1 MRWNNDSDPTG
12 AEVRKNPII
21 KKVFLQYWYD
31 QIIIWCIIATYIY
44 IWCRYFYIFQLK
56 FRFVYHQI
64 QIIEKW
70 KTYYIKKMLFSCRG
84 LLSSIWYFASN
95 RQHAID
101 LFIHFRFSSFPCLAI
116 REQLSEKNLQTNCCW
131 MSALTS
137 NHRSGRRSTLLDIT
151 FQK

>member
-21 KKVFLQYWYD
+21 KKCISPIL
-31 QIIIWCIIATYIY
+31 IWSNNHLMYPSYIY
-44 IWCRYFYIFQLK
+44 IGCRYFYIFQLK
-56 FRFVYHQI
+56 FRFLYHQI

-70 KTYYIKKMLFSCRG
+70 KTCYINIMLFSCRG

-151 FQK
+151 FQN